1 MSRRDTTGTRER
13 KPRLSFLGAMP
24 LTLLFI
30 GLLVV
35 PLILTIILSFKPF
48 DYDLGVQPGWSFEQY
63 IEIFTSSYTLTVFWR
78 TLWISGLVTLIC
90 VLIGVPESYILSRMK
105 APWNSVFLL
114 VILSPLLISLVVR
127 AFGWSMLL
135 NPMSPIGKLTQM
147 MGLGSLLYTSSAV
160 VIGLVHVMLP
170 FMIIPVWTSLNKIDP
185 QTIKAAYSLN
195 ATKWQTIKRVI
206 LPQATPGILSGS
218 LIVFG
223 LSTSAFAIPVLLG
236 GGRSRMVSNS
246 IYEQFMVD
254 LNWPMGAALAIL
266 LLIMNLII
274 MMSYNQILERSY
286 RRSLG

>member
-1 MSRRDTTGTRER
+1 MSTMTSPQQSAR
-13 KPRLSFLGAMP
+13 KPALGFLGAMP

-30 GLLVV
+30 ALLLV
-35 PLILTIILSFKPF
+35 PLILTVLLSFKPF
-48 DYDLGVQPGWSFEQY
+48 DYDLGVQPGWTLEQY
-63 IEIFTSSYTLTVFWR
+63 GEVFTSQYMLTVFWR
-78 TLWISGLVTLIC
+78 TLWISGIVTVIC
-90 VLIGVPESYILSRMK
+90 ILIGVPESYVLSRMK

-135 NPMSPIGKLTQM
+135 NPMSPIGKLTAS
-147 MGLGSLLYTSSAV
+147 MGLGSLLYTPAAV

-195 ATKWQTIKRVI
+195 ASKWQAVWHVV
-206 LPQATPGILSGS
+206 LPQALPGILSGS

-254 LNWPMGAALAIL
+254 LNWPLGAALAL
-266 LLIMNLII
+266 LLLMMNLII
-274 MMSYNQILERSY
+274 MLSYNRFIERSY
-286 RRSLG
+286 KRSLG